1 MERTKHAMQKSKAS
15 DEKEMIG
22 NKTSVL
28 GSVENVTLSQHNV
41 GFLSTVLEA
50 YNQHYNLRT
59 SPEDW
64 WYTIVQTI
72 AIAIDNNSRNEEV
85 KEFLAKDSK
94 RGLQVEIDLNGEDYY
109 WLFEQISNEIT
120 GQISNS
126 DYVDRSDQDFSTS
139 TEVHKI
145 VSKIT
150 LMRSAVDVSD
160 NTMKLECGIPAVE
173 MKGTE
178 EDWELLG
185 AKIRDYREI
194 LQPISSKK
202 LQIKDFLENSKC

>member
-94 RGLQVEIDLNGEDYY
+94 RGLQVEIVLNGEDYY

-126 DYVDRSDQDFSTS
+126 DYVERSDQDFSTS

-145 VSKIT
+145 VNRIT

-185 AKIRDYREI
+185 ARDYREI

-202 LQIKDFLENSKC
+202 L